1 MSDATTQEIKS
12 KLDIA
17 EFLRGYITL
26 IPAGKNFKAVC
37 PFHKEKTPSF
47 MVSPDR
53 QTWHCFGS
61 CNTGGD
67 IFTFLMR
74 YENIEFFEA
83 LKVLAEKAG
92 IELKRADP
100 AEQRQFGVLYDIN
113 NIAKNFFMDEL
124 RASKIALAYIEKRGL
139 KPETL
144 HEFEIG
150 FAPNKPDALTLHLIH
165 KGVNVQDIE
174 RSGLAF
180 KADRGGYMDRF
191 RGRIMFPIANHFG
204 KVVGF
209 TGRVLPEFDTG
220 TMGKYVNSPE
230 TAIFKKSKL
239 LYGFFK
245 TKHAIR
251 EMSSVLLVEGQMDF
265 LMSYQD
271 GIRNAVATS
280 GTALTSDHLT
290 VLRKY
295 AETAVLCFDRDEAG
309 LEAAERAIDLT
320 HQFDFD
326 TKVLLLPE
334 PMKDPADVVEKTP
347 GMLAELI
354 KSALPAMQFYLER
367 YLANGQGKKQIR
379 EVLQKIKKLSSA
391 LDRNVWIR
399 ALGERVGFSE
409 KDLIEEM
416 EQIKAEVVPAPR
428 ETAQPTQSE
437 PVQLP
442 HVNTRRGMITENL
455 LGLAISK
462 NNILGLE
469 PHRQYFPPLYQRVYD
484 ELSRVSGQADQ
495 AVLALAD
502 TLSLRAGM
510 SLAHSEGTL
519 VSELKREFMK
529 ERQEELQKM
538 IQRAERAGDE
548 ATLANLVKEVDLL
561 SHELHNEA

>member
-113 NIAKNFFMDEL
+113 NIAKNFFMDGL
-124 RASKIALAYIEKRGL
+124 RASKTALTYIEKRGL

-165 KGVNVQDIE
+165 KGVNVIDIE
-174 RSGLAF
+174 RSGVAF

-204 KVVGF
+204 KTVGF

-245 TKHAIR
+245 TKHVIR

-265 LMSYQD
+265 LMSYED
-271 GIRNAVATS
+271 GIKNAVATS
-280 GTALTSDHLT
+280 GTALTPDHLM

-309 LEAAERAIDLT
+309 FEAAERAIDLA

-334 PMKDPADVVEKTP
+334 PMKDPADVVEKSP
-347 GMLAELI
+347 GMLAELV
-354 KSALPAMQFYLER
+354 KTALPAMQFYLER
-367 YLANGQGKKQIR
+367 YLEHAQGKKQIR

-391 LDRNVWIR
+391 LDKNVWIK
-399 ALGERVGFSE
+399 ALSERTGFPE
-409 KDLIEEM
+409 KDLVEEM
-416 EQIKAEVVPAPR
+416 EQIKAEPTITPR
-428 ETAQPTQSE
+428 ETTQSAQGE

-442 HVNTRRGMITENL
+442 RVNTRRGMIAENL

-469 PHRQYFPPLYQRVYD
+469 AQRQYFPPLYQRVYD
-484 ELSRVSGQADQ
+484 ALSKVSGAADV
-495 AVLALAD
+495 AILALAD
-502 TLSLRAGM
+502 TLSLKAGM
-510 SLAHSEGTL
+510 ELAHNEVTL
-519 VSELKREFMK
+519 VSELKREYLK
-529 ERQEELQKM
+529 ERQDGLQKK
-538 IQRAERAGDE
+538 ILQAERTGDE
-548 ATLANLVKEVDLL
+548 ITLASLVKEVDLL
-561 SHELHNEA
+561 SKELHNEA